1 MKVQWLRRANL
12 SKSQQSLT
20 YSACTPAPASH
31 FLTELRNLDVAHAFP
46 WVNHWRLLVPPINI
60 SLVPPFPCLLFLL
73 PSYSMVFPSP
83 LALCIPCWPAP
94 LPPGL
99 PSTQL
104 QGNLPTTHIWPFRKV
119 PSGSCWLPAA
129 VWALYRCPS
138 DPEPWSSLTQL
149 FLQPSCRSPV
159 CWADVL
165 QDHVLV
171 PPELV
176 KVAAG
181 SPSQRDPHTIL

>member
-31 FLTELRNLDVAHAFP
+31 FSTELRNLDVAHAFP
-46 WVNHWRLLVPPINI
+46 PVNHWSLLVPPINI

-73 PSYSMVFPSP
+73 PSYSMVLPSP

-104 QGNLPTTHIWPFRKV
+104 QGNLPTTHIWPFTKV
-119 PSGSCWLPAA
+119 PSGPVGSQQQSELCTGAPVTQSLDLLWHSCFSSLPAEVPCA
-129 VWALYRCPS
+129 GQMYCGTTC
-138 DPEPWSSLTQL
+138 SSLL
-149 FLQPSCRSPV
+149 SL
-159 CWADVL
+159 W
-165 QDHVLV
+165 
-171 PPELV
+171 
-176 KVAAG
+176 K
-181 SPSQRDPHTIL
+181 